1 VNDLNEF
8 FGGEG
13 LWSLTPHLRVDHVFA
28 NVIFNDLRDESVQG
42 ASASGGLLK
51 DSSALIVRIDGPF
64 DRLDLAPQSLEPIQ
78 QFDLFFRNMTHDSNL
93 LLLNYTTVEY
103 PCLHCRRRRSAHYG
117 AFYGRWRD

>member
-13 LWSLTPHLRVDHVFA
+13 LWSLTPNLRVDHVFA

-51 DSSALIVRIDGPF
+51 DGSALIVRIDGPF
-64 DRLDLAPQSLEPIQ
+64 DRLDLTPQSLEPIQ
-78 QFDLFFRNMTHDSNL
+78 QFDLFFRNMTHASNL
-93 LLLNYTTVEY
+93 LLRNYTTVEY
-103 PCLHCRRRRSAHYG
+103 RSVHCGRRRSAHCG
-117 AFYGRWRD
+117 A